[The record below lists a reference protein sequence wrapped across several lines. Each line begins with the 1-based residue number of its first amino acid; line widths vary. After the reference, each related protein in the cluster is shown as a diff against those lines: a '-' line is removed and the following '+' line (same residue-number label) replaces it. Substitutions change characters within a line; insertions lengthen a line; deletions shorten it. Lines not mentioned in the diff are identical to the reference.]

1 MGEVS
6 WQWGDSFPAF
16 DAYIKMMMKR
26 TAFAAALLL
35 LSTPGLLVGSASAQ
49 NLPDPSLQRYESQ
62 SNVNQQLLQT
72 QQNNLQVQQGLQQNE
87 LRQQQLFNSMP
98 PPAYQQQPRPY
109 IPPPPTTP

>member
-1 MGEVS
+1 MAAR
-6 WQWGDSFPAF
+6 DSFPAF
-16 DAYIKMMMKR
+16 GAYIEMMMKR

-35 LSTPGLLVGSASAQ
+35 LSTPVWAQ
-49 NLPDPSLQRYESQ
+49 TLPDPSLQRYESQ

-109 IPPPPTTP
+109 VPPPPTTP